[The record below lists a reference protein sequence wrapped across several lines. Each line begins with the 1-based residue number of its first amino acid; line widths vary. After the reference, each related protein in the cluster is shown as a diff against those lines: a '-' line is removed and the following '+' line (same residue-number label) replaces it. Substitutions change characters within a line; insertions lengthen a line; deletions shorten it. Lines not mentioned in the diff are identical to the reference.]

1 MKKILI
7 AILALT
13 LATTVS
19 AQEQQLTRDQIL
31 SMSFEELSDLP
42 FDQLMAAAET
52 LGVSSVD
59 ELFAMI
65 MNKNV
70 SSASKKE
77 ESAFTSP
84 LSSTVITRDELRSY
98 GVSTIEEALRFVPGV
113 IVSEKYNGIYDVQL
127 RGLNNIPDNHWCLY
141 TENSNTILM
150 VDGRPLQNQGMG
162 STNMD
167 MIPVSIED
175 IAQIEVVRGAVSA
188 LYGMG
193 AVTGVI
199 NIVTE
204 KPSVDSK
211 IVSGQFKMG
220 NYNTMNGEVA
230 VRKAINNKLSVGL
243 SVNMQ
248 RRDRVTNKI
257 HLYPQDDYSG
267 NDYYI
272 QPEGSAYYNPA
283 NNVPFSADSLQSMI
297 NAGRLISVKNGGA
310 FTKVEI
316 KNMRDAYNDAGLS
329 TMYTILSGIKTL
341 ASMFP
346 NKINASMSDAE
357 ITKTVQAML
366 PQLKEMGLLDKFGLG
381 DASIE
386 ELNSFAAYSAPA
398 IKNDFSA
405 LANSYQFKNLFG
417 QVNIDDAFEDPER
430 SREAEG
436 FNAYL
441 SYNPNNDVRFDLS
454 GGYHHA
460 YDANTAI
467 SDWPLALTYRRFD
480 NYYANLNSNIYGANI
495 AVSYTG
501 GPQDFIVGF
510 PSFSVTYN
518 NLNASAEYTHTWKGL
533 DITPALSYQY
543 LHYKD
548 VDNDDDTYLSSGF
561 LNSSSAKM
569 SVFGAGLRLDYKIG
583 GLRLIGC
590 GHVDKTD
597 APDKWNPSWQFA
609 ANYQI
614 NTNNFVRFVY
624 GKSNRAPVFANTK
637 SNFKWVR
644 EGMSDPNIIQLLGTP
659 ESDLASIHGIEL
671 GYRWKPTQQLL
682 IDAEFYNSWSKD
694 YGRLAAAQSML
705 AIDSTNLITILGNVM
720 AGNIDYSDP
729 VQVVSSLGQFD
740 RKLNLRYQQ
749 LDYKVKQMGVSVN
762 VDWIISKKLIA
773 KVNANWQRTIIDNYF
788 VYNQTKHIKEQ
799 FTATTKSAM
808 NLTGLMDE
816 FNARP
821 EALRQSFIENAFVY
835 TPTFDELSYFNEMTD
850 EHKAKLIKG
859 LKSATYFGTGYNDKE
874 TGKTYQ
880 ASQVAGYY
888 VSYSYSICKDH
899 TTGDY
904 FFGSANAPEQKIE
917 NNHKHKDTPSFYGVV
932 GLIYKPTDK
941 INISAFGNFMSARTM
956 SISCGTVDLDA
967 KFILNLKAGYKL
979 SQGCELFGT
988 ANNLFANGKRDF
1000 AYTDPQK
1007 ALYSIG
1013 VNFAF

>member
-1 MKKILI
+1 MRKILFTT
-7 AILALT
+7 LALF
-13 LATTVS
+13 LVMSVS
-19 AQEQQLTRDQIL
+19 AQEPQQLTRDQIL
-31 SMSFEELSDLP
+31 NMSFEELSDLP

-65 MNKNV
+65 MNKSV

-98 GVSTIEEALRFVPGV
+98 GVSTIEEALRFIPGV
-113 IVSEKYNGIYDVQL
+113 IVSEKFNGIYDVQL

-150 VDGRPLQNQGMG
+150 IDGRPLQNQGMG

-230 VRKAINNKLSVGL
+230 IRKAINNKLSVGL
-243 SVNMQ
+243 TVNMQ

-257 HLYPQDDYSG
+257 YLYPQDEYSG
-267 NDYYI
+267 NDIYV
-272 QPEGSAYYNPA
+272 QKEGAAYNTLA
-283 NNVPFSADSLQSMI
+283 NNIPFTQDSLQSMVD
-297 NAGRLISVKNGGA
+297 AGYLTSAKDGGA
-310 FTKVEI
+310 YTKVQI
-316 KNMRDAYNDAGLS
+316 KNMRVAYNDASMSSMYELLS
-329 TMYTILSGIKTL
+329 KIKQI
-341 ASMFP
+341 AAVFP
-346 NKINASMSDAE
+346 DKINTSMSNDD
-357 ITKTVQAML
+357 ITKNARELL
-366 PQLKEMGLLDKFGLG
+366 PLLKQQGLISQDIS
-381 DASIE
+381 DE
-386 ELNSFAAYSAPA
+386 ELYSYASFCGPA
-398 IKNDFSA
+398 IKNDISE
-405 LANSYQFKNLFG
+405 LANSYQFKDLYG
-417 QVNIDDAFEDPER
+417 QVDIDDAFEDPSR
-430 SREAEG
+430 SRESEG

-441 SYNPNNDVRFDLS
+441 SYVPSNNIRFDLS
-454 GGYHHA
+454 SGYHHA

-480 NYYANLNSNIYGANI
+480 NYYVNLNSNIYGANI

-510 PSFSVTYN
+510 PSFSVKYDN
-518 NLNASAEYTHTWKGL
+518 VNVSAEYTHSWKGL
-533 DITPALSYQY
+533 DITPALSYQHLLY
-543 LHYKD
+543 TD
-548 VDNDDDTYLSSGF
+548 VKNNDKTYLSSGF
-561 LNSSSAKM
+561 LNSSSATM
-569 SVFGAGLRLDYKIG
+569 TVFGAGLRLDYKLG
-583 GLRLIGC
+583 NLRLIGC

-614 NTNNFVRFVY
+614 NTNNFVRLVY

-644 EGMSDPNIIQLLGTP
+644 ESMSDPDIIQLLGTP

-682 IDAEFYNSWSKD
+682 VDAEFYSSWSKD

-705 AIDSTNLITILGNVM
+705 AIDSTNLISTLGEVM
-720 AGNIDYSDP
+720 SGNIDYSNP
-729 VQVVSSLGQFD
+729 VEIITTLGQFN

-749 LDYKVKQMGVSVN
+749 LDYKVKQVGASIN

-773 KVNANWQRTIIDNYF
+773 KINANWQKTIIDNYF
-788 VYNQTKHIKEQ
+788 VYHQSKHIKEQ

-808 NLTGLMDE
+808 NLTGLMDDFNSIKEE
-816 FNARP
+816 F
-821 EALRQSFIENAFVY
+821 RQPFIEKAFVY
-835 TPTFDELSYFNEMTD
+835 TPTFEELSYFNSLTPD
-850 EHKAKLIKG
+850 HKERLLGG
-859 LKSATYFGTGYNDKE
+859 LMMAAMGDLSYTDKE
-874 TGKTYQ
+874 DGHEYQ

-888 VSYSYSICKDH
+888 VSYKYSICRDY
-899 TTGDY
+899 TSGDY
-904 FFGSANAPEQKIE
+904 FFGSANAPEQIIE

-967 KFILNLKAGYKL
+967 KFTLNVKAGYKL

-1007 ALYSIG
+1007 AMYSIG